1 MLKDLSKKFIHR
13 YKSDIY
19 CKKEYLKTMTKI
31 IKAIPNECVITLSF
45 FKLEMEEMIED
56 AKKLRNITSFNL
68 AQEIMSFLK
77 DKKMKEKE

>member
-1 MLKDLSKKFIHR
+1 
-13 YKSDIY
+13 
-19 CKKEYLKTMTKI
+19 MTKI

-77 DKKMKEKE
+77 DKKWRKKSDYLLNTIVYYVSKCRIYYWIYKNWL